1 MSEVALTVLLQT
13 VGTLEELNIPYVI
26 GGSFASSFHGLLRT
40 TNDVDIIAIIE
51 ETTIKQWIAEFETD
65 FYLDE
70 EMIKRAVRQKSS
82 FNMIHLDT
90 AFKVDIFI
98 AKPGFQEKEIERRQL
113 KRLGTGDNHS
123 FYFLTP
129 EDIVLA
135 KFDWYHKGIGLAA
148 LEGYFHFGKD
158 SRRTIRY

>member
-70 EMIKRAVRQKSS
+70 EMIKRAVRQKLFQYDSS
-82 FNMIHLDT
+82 RYSYQSGYIYCK
-90 AFKVDIFI
+90 AWIS
-98 AKPGFQEKEIERRQL
+98 G
-113 KRLGTGDNHS
+113 KRD
-123 FYFLTP
+123 
-129 EDIVLA
+129 
-135 KFDWYHKGIGLAA
+135 
-148 LEGYFHFGKD
+148 
-158 SRRTIRY
+158 